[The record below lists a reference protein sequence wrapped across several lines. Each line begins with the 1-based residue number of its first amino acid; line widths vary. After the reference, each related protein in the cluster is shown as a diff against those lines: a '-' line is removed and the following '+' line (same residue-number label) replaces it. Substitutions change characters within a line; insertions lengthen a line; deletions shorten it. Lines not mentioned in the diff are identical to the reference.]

1 MTKDKHKQRSLSR
14 RSFIQRTAAAAGG
27 IWLMPG
33 ARAAKPAASP
43 SNRPAHPD
51 PDLILVNGK
60 IHTMDSKNTIASA
73 VVIKDGRFI
82 EVGHAARVQR
92 GPETTVIDLRGRTVV
107 PGIIDNHNHL
117 VLMGNRPGHHTPL
130 ENAYSIADVQAIYAA
145 RAASIP
151 VTDEAG
157 VRQWITT
164 IGGFHFNQ
172 IADPVDPNIRRLP
185 TRAELDAAVP
195 NHPVFASISF
205 NGPATTNSAGKGLLE
220 GVGVIVAENGA
231 IGTASATGS
240 PRALLY
246 LRQPSPLGAG
256 ILTPATRRRGVL
268 DAMAYAA
275 SVGVTTHIDQGAF
288 QKTDTTGDGAA
299 HEDNFTMHIP
309 FLEIYEQGKGKV
321 RLRINFLHMESD
333 PETPQ
338 LRERLKNAFP
348 FLGDDM
354 VKTGGIGE
362 FIAAGVS
369 FAAGSPFL
377 EAARRVAKARW
388 RAEVHSLSRTDFQQ
402 EITAF
407 EIANAEFPITDLRWV
422 VAHVPFITEDYVN
435 RLKAIGGGLSLT
447 SWRYLAGTAVN
458 NGPPFR
464 MIVNNG
470 INTGMSSDG
479 MQIAPM
485 NPWIHMYY
493 AVTGKNAR
501 GELINDTQQITR
513 QEVLSLY
520 TRQNKWFVREDDLGS
535 IEPGN
540 RADLLALNA
549 DYFAVPDEQIKR
561 IRPVL
566 TVVAGNIEHN
576 EGVLDVRKG

>member
-1 MTKDKHKQRSLSR
+1 MAKDKHKQRSLSR
-14 RSFIQRTAAAAGG
+14 RRFIQRTAAAAGG

-33 ARAAKPAASP
+33 ARAAKPAATP
-43 SNRPAHPD
+43 TNRPAHPD

-60 IHTMDSKNTIASA
+60 IHTMDAKNTIASA
-73 VVIKDGRFI
+73 VVVKDGRFI

-92 GPETTVIDLRGRTVV
+92 GPETVVIDLRGRTVV

-130 ENAYSIADVQAIYAA
+130 ENAYSIGDVQAIYAA
-145 RAASIP
+145 RAATIP
-151 VTDEAG
+151 AG
-157 VRQWITT
+157 EWITT
-164 IGGFHFNQ
+164 IGGFHSNQ
-172 IADPVDPNIRRLP
+172 IADPVDPNIRRFP

-205 NGPATTNSAGKGLLE
+205 NGPATTNSLGKAALQNAG
-220 GVGVIVAENGA
+220 VTVAENGA
-231 IGTASATGS
+231 IGTAQATGS
-240 PRALLY
+240 PQALFF
-246 LRQPSPLGAG
+246 LRQTL
-256 ILTPATRRRGVL
+256 LNPATRRRAVL
-268 DAMAYAA
+268 DAMTYAA
-275 SVGVTTHIDQGAF
+275 SMGVTTHIDQGAF
-288 QKTDTTGDGAA
+288 QTTNSNADGAA

-309 FLEIYEQGKGKV
+309 FLEIYDQGLGKV

-362 FIAAGVS
+362 FIAQGT
-369 FAAGSPFL
+369 GSTFV
-377 EAARRVAKARW
+377 EAAKRVAKARW

-402 EITAF
+402 EIQAF
-407 EIANAEFPITDLRWV
+407 ENANAESPITDLRWV

-435 RLKAIGGGLSLT
+435 RLKALGGGLSLT

-470 INTGMSSDG
+470 INAGMSSDG

-493 AVTGKNAR
+493 AVTGRNAR

-520 TRQNKWFVREDDLGS
+520 TRKNKWFVREDDLGS